1 MFQVERKD
9 LAWERWY
16 DLSSQEIGEMIKAP
30 KCDPVC
36 CNETFRTTAVSVDG
50 QRCLGKL
57 ASPASSH
64 LQSPCAAASCFCQ

>member
-36 CNETFRTTAVSVDG
+36 CNETFRTTAVVWM
-50 QRCLGKL
+50 
-57 ASPASSH
+57 ASAVW
-64 LQSPCAAASCFCQ
+64 AN